1 MEKGY
6 ITWLDEM
13 KEKHK
18 AFLSYVDFVV
28 GVEHSDQTFSSF
40 KPVANSQGDDTHSKT
55 VVQRIAE
62 NPFASYLFYG
72 KSGTGKNHL
81 ASAISQCVIMAEL
94 EAGRVVCPKI
104 MNTTPFKISES
115 VRGAMDKGGKKS
127 IMDDCKA
134 SKLLVL
140 NEIGRS
146 KGSEFENN
154 ILFDL
159 LDYRL
164 ELKKQ
169 TILIS
174 GMALEDLQALF
185 GMALSDR
192 VYSSCSVVC
201 FDWQSYR
208 KPKE

>member
-1 MEKGY
+1 MEKRY

-18 AFLSYVDFVV
+18 AFLSYVDYAV
-28 GVEHSDQTFSSF
+28 GVEHSNQTFSSF
-40 KPVANSQGDDTHSKT
+40 EPMVDLQGDDTHSKV
-55 VVQRIAE
+55 VVQSVAE
-62 NPFASYLFYG
+62 NPFASYLFFG
-72 KSGTGKNHL
+72 DTGTGKNHL
-81 ASAISQCVIMAEL
+81 ASAIAQCVVMEEL
-94 EAGRVVCPKI
+94 EQGRVKCPKI
-104 MNTTPFKISES
+104 INTTPFKISES

-127 IMDDCKA
+127 IMDDCKV

-146 KGSEFENN
+146 KGSEFEAN

-159 LDYRL
+159 LDYRF

-174 GMALEDLQALF
+174 GMALEDLQKLF
-185 GMALSDR
+185 GVALSER
-192 VYSSCSVVC
+192 IYSSCIVKH

-208 KPKE
+208 KPTQ